1 VATLHRCD
9 QCGYS
14 QETPLPFDVHQVTLE
29 LDFNDD
35 PVTVTYDLCS
45 AQCLADLA
53 MGLSLD
59 FPDEGD
65 VT

>member
-1 VATLHRCD
+1 MTTLHRCD

-14 QETPLPFDVHQVTLE
+14 QETDLPFDVRQVTAE
-29 LDFNDD
+29 VDD
-35 PVTVTYDLCS
+35 DDAPVTVTYDLCS

-59 FPDEGD
+59 FPDDEED
-65 VT
+65 A

>member
-1 VATLHRCD
+1 MATLHRCD

-14 QETPLPFDVHQVTLE
+14 QETDLPFEVRQITQE
-29 LDFNDD
+29 LDDD
-35 PVTVTYDLCS
+35 EQPIGVAYDLCS

-59 FPDEGD
+59 YPDEGA
-65 VT
+65 

>member
-14 QETPLPFDVHQVTLE
+14 QETSLPFDVRQATAE
-29 LDFNDD
+29 LDDNDET
-35 PVTVTYDLCS
+35 VTVTYDLCS

-59 FPDEGD
+59 FPDD
-65 VT
+65 AA

>member
-9 QCGYS
+9 HCGYA
-14 QETPLPFDVHQVTLE
+14 QETDLPFDVRQITQE
-29 LDFNDD
+29 LDDNDD

-59 FPDEGD
+59 FPDEGA
-65 VT
+65 